1 MMLEDI
7 GTKEHEEIDVV
18 IEEEARSASQEEA
31 LKYSDE
37 ELQKRE
43 LKKIAVTP
51 VSDYLKK
58 DAIYLLTEMEAL
70 CVDVAGK
77 YTYAT
82 EQNTFIKNKV
92 DTLSSS
98 QDVVIN
104 REEYQKSEESVE
116 KYLELLKG
124 IIAEIQNEMSYFI
137 VFLKDKTPQY
147 LIVPQDDT
155 DSFELFFAQKTR
167 VVKKYIKDMKKDLNI
182 SYSRYCFG
190 FEAQINRM
198 AGIEY
203 YLQMQQGRK
212 VSTEKIKDQ
221 EKA

>member
-1 MMLEDI
+1 MMLEVI
-7 GTKEHEEIDVV
+7 GTKEHEEETVV
-18 IEEEARSASQEEA
+18 MADEEGRSASQEEA

-37 ELQKRE
+37 ELQKRG
-43 LKKIAVTP
+43 LKKITVTQ

-58 DAIYLLTEMEAL
+58 DAVYLLTEMETL
-70 CVDVAGK
+70 CHDVAGK

-92 DTLSSS
+92 DALGKSK
-98 QDVVIN
+98 DVVIN
-104 REEYQKSEESVE
+104 KEEYQKSEESVE

-124 IIAEIQNEMSYFI
+124 IISEIQNEMSYFI

-147 LIVPQDDT
+147 LVVPQSDT
-155 DSFELFFAQKTR
+155 DSFELFFAQKVR
-167 VVKKYIKDMKKDLNI
+167 SVKKYIKDMKKDLNI

-203 YLQMQQGRK
+203 YLQQ
-212 VSTEKIKDQ
+212 
-221 EKA
+221 KAISSKN